1 MVGRRADD
9 SWDNEIFDLT
19 EANPRWGPDRVVN
32 QLQVLAR
39 DKGIDFSTIPS
50 SRTVARKQVWFRGQ
64 PAGFRRQFSMFRW
77 PDSFEAGDLPWEAV
91 RPAMYLARRAWPDRV
106 PVRMVYWFWR
116 LLQSAPVPRPESR
129 AEHVDVLRVRAMNL
143 SMVVPG
149 TAAAAEMKAE
159 AEAVLMGG
167 SGYNVTVLPDEFDL
181 AMAEAM
187 GVKIER
193 QCQ

>member
-1 MVGRRADD
+1 
-9 SWDNEIFDLT
+9 
-19 EANPRWGPDRVVN
+19 
-32 QLQVLAR
+32 
-39 DKGIDFSTIPS
+39 
-50 SRTVARKQVWFRGQ
+50 
-64 PAGFRRQFSMFRW
+64 
-77 PDSFEAGDLPWEAV
+77 
-91 RPAMYLARRAWPDRV
+91 
-106 PVRMVYWFWR
+106 
-116 LLQSAPVPRPESR
+116 
-129 AEHVDVLRVRAMNL
+129 MNL